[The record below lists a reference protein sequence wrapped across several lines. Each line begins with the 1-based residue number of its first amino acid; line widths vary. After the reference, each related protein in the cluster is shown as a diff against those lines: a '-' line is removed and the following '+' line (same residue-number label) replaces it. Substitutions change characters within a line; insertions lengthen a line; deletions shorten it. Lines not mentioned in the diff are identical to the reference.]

1 MPLDELERQA
11 LAARPPDDDNRGFA
25 DWMPGGAVSATV
37 LGGLIAVLEFLASA
51 YLERLLPGTSG
62 LWIWAAA
69 VIGLP
74 VLSSAVARRTSGR
87 ISGVLRFLTRAF
99 LIGAVGSVLLLWIL
113 AAGMRH
119 LRFG

>member
-1 MPLDELERQA
+1 
-11 LAARPPDDDNRGFA
+11 
-25 DWMPGGAVSATV
+25 MPGGAVSATV